1 MNLQLSPAPQAV
13 DTDKLAALARR
24 LRGEGRVEDAL
35 TLWEHIAALRPEDPE
50 ALRALA
56 TAFGA
61 RGRTLEALE
70 TLATLQALHGGP
82 GPIASEIRE
91 QSTAAIAKYNALAGT
106 GQVAEAEKYAAAL
119 ARLLPTATGMLAAA
133 LQCNQVLGRTE
144 EAERYARALIALEP
158 DNVQAQAVLAAPTP
172 EAPAAPVA
180 EEGVAAEVRARM
192 AAALDPQNAGHPLL
206 RLRDIHDVASLILC
220 HPLTAES
227 QDQLRTL
234 VAAGLALDVPAEPG
248 SEWEGWAKHYRVLL
262 ESIDL
267 DAILAPTPEADAPGD
282 VAYMTSA
289 GKALTA
295 KGLSAHARKLG
306 AEVVFFAAADEHY
319 VELYARWYALSV
331 LKYCDVPCLI
341 VVHVIGGR
349 EALAA
354 AAEKVGIRDDRLVF
368 AGCGFEA
375 GDVACRA
382 FDAPP
387 KGEAARPIAHF
398 QSVRFQRL
406 GALLKQLK
414 RPVFVSD
421 IDLLLQRGVA
431 DLLARCE
438 GADVVFNENGVS
450 FNAGSRLTANLLL
463 AYPTADADVLLRCL
477 KAYLDD
483 KLAGAEVT
491 RWIDQVALIHAR
503 HHLQAHGEAPNIAYF
518 DTASDINNVM
528 YPSYQEHPFRFL
540 SLFHGFDTSSLEDP
554 RVLGGAAANA

>member
-1 MNLQLSPAPQAV
+1 MNLQLSAAPQAL

-35 TLWEHIAALRPEDPE
+35 TLWEHIAALRPNDPE

-61 RGRTLEALE
+61 RGRTLDALE
-70 TLATLQALHGGP
+70 TLAALQALHGGP
-82 GPIASEIRE
+82 GPIANEIRE
-91 QSTAAIAKYNALAGT
+91 QSAAAIAKYNALAGT

-133 LQCNQVLGRTE
+133 LQCNQVLGRAE
-144 EAERYARALIALEP
+144 EVERYARALLVLEP
-158 DNVQAQAVLAAPTP
+158 DNVHAQAAVAAPAPEVP
-172 EAPAAPVA
+172 EADGDVA
-180 EEGVAAEVRARM
+180 SEVRARL
-192 AAALDPQNAGHPLL
+192 AAALSPENAGHPLL

-220 HPLTAES
+220 HPLTPES
-227 QDQLRTL
+227 QAQLREL
-234 VAAGLALDVPAEPG
+234 VAAGLSLDVPTEPG

-267 DAILAPTPEADAPGD
+267 DAVLAPTPDAEAGGD

-295 KGLSAHARKLG
+295 KGLSAHAKKLG

-331 LKYCDVPCLI
+331 LKYCDVPCL
-341 VVHVIGGR
+341 VVIHVIGGKD
-349 EALAA
+349 ALKA
-354 AAEKVGIRDDRLVF
+354 AAEKVGIKDDRLVF
-368 AGCGFEA
+368 AGCGFDA
-375 GDVACRA
+375 SAVTCRA

-387 KGEAARPIAHF
+387 KGEAAKPIAHF

-421 IDLLLQRGVA
+421 IDLLLQRGVS
-431 DLLARCE
+431 DLLERCE

-463 AYPTADADVLLRCL
+463 AYPTADADVLLRFL

-503 HHLQAHGEAPNIAYF
+503 HHLQAHGEAPHIAYF

-554 RVLGGAAANA
+554 RVLGGAAEAT

>member
-1 MNLQLSPAPQAV
+1 MNLQLATAPQAL
-13 DTDKLAALARR
+13 DTDRLASLARR
-24 LRGEGRVEDAL
+24 LRAEGRVEDAL
-35 TLWEHIAALRPEDPE
+35 TLWEHIAALRPNDPE

-70 TLATLQALHGGP
+70 TLAALQALHGGP
-82 GPIASEIRE
+82 GPIANEIRE

-119 ARLLPTATGMLAAA
+119 ARLLPTASGMLAAA
-133 LQCNQVLGRTE
+133 LQCNQVLGRAE

-158 DNVQAQAVLAAPTP
+158 DNAQAQAVLATPAP
-172 EAPAAPVA
+172 EPAAA
-180 EEGVAAEVRARM
+180 EGDVAAEIRARM
-192 AAALDPQNAGHPLL
+192 AAALSSENTGHPLL

-227 QDQLRTL
+227 QGQLREL
-234 VAAGLALDVPAEPG
+234 VAAGLALEVPTEPG
-248 SEWEGWAKHYRVLL
+248 SEWEGWATHYRVLL

-267 DAILAPTPEADAPGD
+267 DAVLAPTPEAEAAGG

-289 GKALTA
+289 GKPLTA
-295 KGLSAHARKLG
+295 KGVSAHAKKLG

-341 VVHVIGGR
+341 VVHVIGGK

-368 AGCGFEA
+368 AGCGFDA
-375 GDVACRA
+375 AAVACRA

-387 KGEAARPIAHF
+387 KGEAAKPIAHF

-431 DLLARCE
+431 DLLERCE

-463 AYPTADADVLLRCL
+463 AYPTADADVLLRFL
-477 KAYLDD
+477 KAYLDR
-483 KLAGAEVT
+483 KLAGAQVT

-528 YPSYQEHPFRFL
+528 YPSFQEHPFRFL

-554 RVLGGAAANA
+554 RVLGGSAEAT